1 VANGDDIPGGP
12 PPSPPPPPPPLPS
25 LPDYGAVGPY
35 FDPAGQPYVPLP
47 GQDPGEFSA
56 PQIFPGAPA
65 PGSEPSVLPPSIP
78 GGPGLTPGGTEALFP
93 GAPFGG
99 GPVGYYPGRGKL
111 SQRELRRLVGEQA
124 PGIGLA
130 AIMGGIDKIFASVR
144 RRPSA
149 RTIITRAVREG
160 FRLGRDVAERV
171 IKGPVPPLPEVLDP
185 TLKRLTGPV
194 AKVPIYLRYG
204 LLGEAFGWYML
215 LKPHTLG
222 PGDLTPDQVKYYGL
236 NPLPEKAIDPRFP
249 ARYIGTGP
257 SPFPLG
263 QPVNV
268 GLDRVLGRLPKQT
281 PDLPRE
287 LTPREQLRQVL
298 QDIATGQTPD
308 ILRMQREGGTG
319 RMIDQGTE
327 VGPQIPPA
335 ATGPV
340 QGVPQVQVGGPQAR
354 RGGAARPRIGLGIG
368 AIATGLVLESIRRG
382 GSRRGPEPGATFTPV
397 ETSQP
402 GIVPTPAP
410 TPLTTFNTVSLQ
422 SGFVGGGGA
431 ECNCAPRGPRR
442 KCLQRGPVKW
452 SGGPRKGKAAGS
464 KCIRFAA
471 RRTR

>member
-25 LPDYGAVGPY
+25 LPDYGDVGPY

-93 GAPFGG
+93 GAPFGFGPLYTPG
-99 GPVGYYPGRGKL
+99 GGYL
-111 SQRELRRLVGEQA
+111 SQRELRRRLGEQA

-130 AIMGGIDKIFASVR
+130 AIFGGRGIFR
-144 RRPSA
+144 GTYRRPSLE
-149 RTIITRAVREG
+149 TIVRRGATVLVRRGLRVLERIVRGAPPITPKGGLPVPVDRAIPNP
-160 FRLGRDVAERV
+160 FRGLGIIGGLILAGRPTVLGR
-171 IKGPVPPLPEVLDP
+171 
-185 TLKRLTGPV
+185 
-194 AKVPIYLRYG
+194 
-204 LLGEAFGWYML
+204 
-215 LKPHTLG
+215 
-222 PGDLTPDQVKYYGL
+222 GDLTPEQVKYYGL
-236 NPLPEKAIDPRFP
+236 NPIRLPPGVRP
-249 ARYIGTGP
+249 IGVGQ

-268 GLDRVLGRLPKQT
+268 SIGRVLGRLDPKT

-354 RGGAARPRIGLGIG
+354 RGGARPRIGLGIG

-422 SGFVGGGGA
+422 SGFVGGGGSD
-431 ECNCAPRGPRR
+431 CSCAPRGPRR